1 MKRKKALPLA
11 VMFVIAV
18 VICACYFVYTS
29 EEKSVNYDNI
39 ATAID
44 YPDSCDTAKIQE
56 DSISDVEQTSAP
68 LPEFLNKVANVDSW
82 YATTLCVIN
91 GRGYYYAYND
101 YGRSRVIYTTD
112 EVLCEDPT
120 LLYTAFD
127 TSSGTKFHVSTS
139 YKTDVID
146 FSDEKSVQRLK
157 QFASH
162 MNNTKRFSKD
172 YSSRSV
178 NASYHLEVDYPKHN
192 DKLSN
197 NVYKCLVQIINE
209 SLDNEVDVPSP
220 NDIYIGYKKANHS
233 NWRYKGNIRDVNAI
247 GKFASERYF
256 AIQKAEHC
264 DDPEG
269 QSISFNCLSL
279 RQIATNGKYYSYQK
293 QTYMYD
299 GGAHG
304 FPTESVVSF
313 DAVRGEQI
321 DWDYLFVPGSKEKV
335 TALLNKAARADLRFR
350 QNKEDSSLDETVVLH
365 RPGLSET
372 GVVFS
377 FQPYEIDCYV
387 NGSYHF
393 TIPFEDIMPYL
404 TSKAKSL
411 LGAKV

>member
-1 MKRKKALPLA
+1 MKRIKVLPLA
-11 VMFVIAV
+11 VTLIVVAV
-18 VICACYFVYTS
+18 LLAYYLIYVPNEKASNESNVVNTS
-29 EEKSVNYDNI
+29 DC
-39 ATAID
+39 
-44 YPDSCDTAKIQE
+44 PDSCYTASLQE
-56 DSISDVEQTSAP
+56 CSTSDEEQAPAP
-68 LPEFLNKVANVDSW
+68 LPGFLKKVAYVDSW
-82 YATTLCVIN
+82 YATTLCVVN

-101 YGRSRVIYTTD
+101 YGMSRVIYTTA

-127 TSSGTKFHVSTS
+127 SSSGTKFYVSTS
-139 YKTDVID
+139 YKVDVID
-146 FSDEKSVQRLK
+146 FSDEKSVRRLK
-157 QFASH
+157 QFAPH

-178 NASYHLEVDYPKHN
+178 NGSYHLEVDYPKQN

-197 NVYKCLVQIINE
+197 NVYECLVQIINE

-220 NDIYIGYKKANHS
+220 NDIYIGYKKANNS
-233 NWRYKGNIRDVNAI
+233 NWRYKGNIRDVNSI

-256 AIQKAEHC
+256 AIQKAEHG

-269 QSISFNCLSL
+269 QPISFNCLSL

-350 QNKEDSSLDETVVLH
+350 QNKGDSSLDETVVLH

-411 LGAKV
+411 LDVKV

>member
-1 MKRKKALPLA
+1 MKRIKVLPLA
-11 VMFVIAV
+11 VTLIVVAV
-18 VICACYFVYTS
+18 LLAYYLIYVPNEKASNECNVANTS
-29 EEKSVNYDNI
+29 DC
-39 ATAID
+39 
-44 YPDSCDTAKIQE
+44 PDSCYTASLQE
-56 DSISDVEQTSAP
+56 CSTSDEEQAPAP
-68 LPEFLNKVANVDSW
+68 LPGFLKKVAYVDSW
-82 YATTLCVIN
+82 YATTLCVVN

-101 YGRSRVIYTTD
+101 YGRSRVIYTTA

-127 TSSGTKFHVSTS
+127 SSSGTKFYVSTS
-139 YKTDVID
+139 YKADVID
-146 FSDEKSVQRLK
+146 FSDEKSVRRLK
-157 QFASH
+157 QFAPH

-172 YSSRSV
+172 YSSRSG
-178 NASYHLEVDYPKHN
+178 NGSYHLEVDYPKQN

-233 NWRYKGNIRDVNAI
+233 NWRYKGNIRDVNSI

-256 AIQKAEHC
+256 AIQKAEHG

-269 QSISFNCLSL
+269 QPISFNCLSL

-350 QNKEDSSLDETVVLH
+350 QNKGDSSLDETVVLH

-377 FQPYEIDCYV
+377 FQPYEIDCYL

-411 LGAKV
+411 LDDKV